1 MMKNTLIYN
10 LTQKTIT
17 KTKHGEK
24 LNLNQ
29 KFFSNIG
36 FNYLILAV
44 LTIAIQI
51 VGVNIIHLIN
61 GDILNNF
68 NFAVIFS
75 AICNYILP
83 LPIFLYLM
91 KRLERD
97 DIEKNNVNVKTFIS
111 YIAIT
116 MTLMWIGNTIGI
128 FITTGLGV
136 LISND
141 ISNPIQD
148 LISTSDMWLN
158 LILISIIAPIFE
170 EFIFRKL
177 LIDRTIKY
185 GVRVSIIISATM
197 FAFYHG
203 NLNQFFYAFL
213 MGGFFAYVYAK
224 TGKIHY
230 TIALHIIINFLGSVA
245 SPILAVSLNAL
256 QSGTE
261 TPTDIG
267 LILVY
272 AIIYLIALT
281 IATFKL
287 CRYKE
292 YKTNGAKTRI
302 NLDKPFR
309 TMFINYGMICF
320 IGFFAFRI
328 MQQIL
333 S

>member
-1 MMKNTLIYN
+1 M
-10 LTQKTIT
+10 
-17 KTKHGEK
+17 
-24 LNLNQ
+24 NLNQ

-36 FNYLILAV
+36 FNYLILAII
-44 LTIAIQI
+44 TIIIQI
-51 VGVNIIHLIN
+51 AGVNIIHLIN
-61 GDILNNF
+61 GELLNNY
-68 NFAVIFS
+68 NFAVIFT
-75 AICNYILP
+75 AICNYIIP

-91 KRLERD
+91 KRLKKD
-97 DIEKNNVNVKTFIS
+97 DIEKNTVNIKTFIT

-128 FITTGLGV
+128 FITTGLGM
-136 LISND
+136 LISNN
-141 ISNPIQD
+141 ISNPIQE
-148 LISTSDMWLN
+148 LISTSDIWLN

-197 FAFYHG
+197 FALYHG
-203 NLNQFFYAFL
+203 NLNQFFYAFF

-224 TGKIHY
+224 TGKIQY
-230 TIALHIIINFLGSVA
+230 TIALHIIINFLGSVM
-245 SPILAVSLNAL
+245 SPIIATNLQAL
-256 QSGTE
+256 QSGTA

-272 AIIYLIALT
+272 IIIYLTALV
-281 IATFKL
+281 IATLKL

-292 YKTNGAKTRI
+292 YKTNGSKTKI
-302 NLDKPFR
+302 SLDNPYK

-320 IGFFAFRI
+320 IGFFTFKI
-328 MQQIL
+328 IQQII